1 MPQIRGCSGAYRWK
15 RFTHAVIPRT
25 SSTSAATTLQ
35 PRQLRATM
43 PKYRAA
49 LRGRFAVSEN
59 GWLASF
65 HTSQSRTYG

>member
-1 MPQIRGCSGAYRWK
+1 LI
-15 RFTHAVIPRT
+15 HDVIPRT

-35 PRQLRATM
+35 PGQLRATI

-49 LRGRFAVSEN
+49 RRGRFAVSEN

-65 HTSQSRTYG
+65 HTNQSRTSG